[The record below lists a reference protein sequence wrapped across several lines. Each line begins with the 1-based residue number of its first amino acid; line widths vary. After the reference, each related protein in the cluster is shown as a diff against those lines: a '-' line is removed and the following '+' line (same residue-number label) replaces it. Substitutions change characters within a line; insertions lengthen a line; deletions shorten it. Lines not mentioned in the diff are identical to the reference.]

1 MAHVSH
7 KYLRVFREVLFANQ
21 TASPVVGVAGAAAA
35 AAAGEV
41 VAVVVLQTTSGLDC

>member
-21 TASPVVGVAGAAAA
+21 TASPVVGVAGE
-35 AAAGEV
+35 AAGEV
-41 VAVVVLQTTSGLDC
+41 VAVVVLQTTSGLAC